1 MAQGRRVCLAIGI
14 SDAGGG
20 LDYLG
25 GALNGARGIHAWA
38 TALGYEST
46 LLTDQKTPVSVTSV
60 AEALRALL
68 PHGSV
73 TDRLILYFAGHGL
86 ISQGDNG
93 LWLLNGWREE
103 KRGVAVEVLRRRLR
117 EFGVTQIAIIADA
130 CRKLPQDMDFGDVTQ
145 DGVLGSGFT
154 RPTSDPLIDRFT
166 ATQDGLA
173 AYMIPGTT
181 PEDDRCIFSG
191 VLLEGLWGQSV
202 NAFSKRD
209 VGKVISSSL
218 ADFLRT
224 RVPEV
229 AGKYHLSMSP
239 QVQTGFPELAD
250 VYFDR
255 ADPPL
260 VAPGL
265 VAWPDAPRNEAF
277 DRLMEPTGAKEVS
290 DDSFLATAIDGLG
303 TLLGGGKKQPGTL
316 GTGTGSGGLDLGSL
330 MSGIFGKSGTPKH
343 KRAKSTVPRPDGVSE
358 TDWETLKAEG
368 ILRSGA
374 PLKLEEKRQ
383 LDWLV
388 ERGRSLAN
396 QQAEQAKQRQ
406 SEAKVLA
413 LIRSAQVPDQ
423 LQQGLVVAGG
433 QVARIW
439 GPPDLKLKRR
449 GKTMAWNMEGL
460 PFGEARQLMLEFED
474 GCLGACVLMNAM
486 VTRLGKDE
494 SGVAALVL
502 QPGHSSYDEVARS
515 ITMVEMAVARLTSDT
530 LLDDSEATDLATHLR
545 MIKHVNPVL
554 GVISAYL
561 YDAIGDLDSI
571 RRMAFYYVQH
581 RQAIPY
587 DIAFLADLWSRDRGD
602 GVLEVD
608 VPAQPQRQPRTQ
620 HEAQFVW
627 TTSATQAV
635 KGLIAGRIPW
645 MRQGWPFLASP
656 TESERMMAGGIADVR
671 SELMPSKFSTL
682 KAQGG
687 HHLISLFGL
696 KELT

>member
-38 TALGYEST
+38 TALGYESI
-46 LLTDQKTPVSVTSV
+46 LLTDEKNPVSVTSV
-60 AEALRALL
+60 ADALRALL
-68 PHGSV
+68 PYGSV

-103 KRGVAVEVLRRRLR
+103 KRAVAVEVLRRRLR

-239 QVQTGFPELAD
+239 QAQTGFPELAD

-260 VAPGL
+260 VVPGL
-265 VAWPDAPRNEAF
+265 VAWPDPPRNDAF
-277 DRLMEPTGAKEVS
+277 DRVTEPAGGKEVG
-290 DDSFLATAIDGLG
+290 DDSQLTKAIDGLG
-303 TLLGGGKKQPGTL
+303 AIFGAGKKQPGSL
-316 GTGTGSGGLDLGSL
+316 GTGASGTDLGSL
-330 MSGIFGKSGTPKH
+330 LGGLLGKSDAHKR
-343 KRAKSTVPRPDGVSE
+343 KRAKSAISRPDGVSE
-358 TDWETLKAEG
+358 ADWETLKAES

-374 PLKLEEKRQ
+374 PLGVEEKRQ
-383 LDWLV
+383 LDWLA
-388 ERGRSLAN
+388 ERGRGLAN
-396 QQAEQAKQRQ
+396 QQAEQVKHRQ
-406 SEAKVLA
+406 SEARILA
-413 LIRSAQVPDQ
+413 LIQSAQVPNH
-423 LQQGLVVAGG
+423 LHQGLVVAGG
-433 QVARIW
+433 KVTRIW
-439 GPPDLKLKRR
+439 GPQSVKLTRQA
-449 GKTMAWNMEGL
+449 KTMTWSVEGL
-460 PFGEARQLMLEFED
+460 PFGEARQLLLEFDD
-474 GCLGACVLMNAM
+474 GCFGACVVMADM
-486 VTRLGKDE
+486 VTRVGKDE
-494 SGVAALVL
+494 SGVPALVL
-502 QPGHSSYDEVARS
+502 QPGHSHYDEIARS
-515 ITMVEMAVARLTSDT
+515 ITMVEMAVARLASDS
-530 LLDDSEATDLATHLR
+530 LLDVTEATDLATNLR

-581 RQAIPY
+581 QQAIPY
-587 DIAFLADLWSRDRGD
+587 DIAFLADLWSQDRGD
-602 GVLEVD
+602 GVLQVE
-608 VPAQPQRQPRTQ
+608 VPAQPTRTPRTP
-620 HEAQFVW
+620 HEAQFIW
-627 TTSATQAV
+627 TTSATHAV

-645 MRQGWPFLASP
+645 MRQGWPYLASP
-656 TESERMMAGGIADVR
+656 TESERMMAGGIAEVT
-671 SELMPSKFSTL
+671 SALMPSKFSTL

-687 HHLISLFGL
+687 RHLVSLLGL